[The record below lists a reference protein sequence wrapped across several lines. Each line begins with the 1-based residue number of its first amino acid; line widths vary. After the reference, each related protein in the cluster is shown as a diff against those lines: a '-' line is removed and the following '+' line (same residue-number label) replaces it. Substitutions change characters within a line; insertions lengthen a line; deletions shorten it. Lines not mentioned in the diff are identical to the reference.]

1 MIYKEINGD
10 LFSAD
15 EKFYFAHCISSD
27 YALGAGIAV
36 LFNKKY
42 DMKKK
47 LKNIGSGTYPDCI
60 KIDNVYNLVTKKFCW
75 NKPTLG
81 TLTES
86 LKKMKED
93 IVKNNIK
100 YLAMPK
106 IGCGLDRLSWGNVS
120 SIIKEIFEDVDIEI
134 NVYYLV

>member
-93 IVKNNIK
+93 IIENNIK

-120 SIIKEIFEDVDIEI
+120 AIIKEIFEDVDIEI
-134 NVYYLV
+134 NVYYLA

>member
-75 NKPTLG
+75 NKPTLS

-120 SIIKEIFEDVDIEI
+120 AIIKEIFEDVDIEI
-134 NVYYLV
+134 NVYYLA

>member
-1 MIYKEINGD
+1 
-10 LFSAD
+10 
-15 EKFYFAHCISSD
+15 
-27 YALGAGIAV
+27 
-36 LFNKKY
+36 
-42 DMKKK
+42 MKMK

-93 IVKNNIK
+93 IVKNNVK

-120 SIIKEIFEDVDIEI
+120 AIIKEIFEDVDIEI
-134 NVYYLV
+134 NVYYLA